1 MPELQCLIVE
11 DDLSQAEIFTTALK
25 QAGYT
30 VTWIDNGAA
39 AVAFLKEHRPDI
51 VILDLHLPE
60 VAGTTILR
68 AIREAPHLSETRVIL
83 ATADPRMA
91 ELVADE
97 SDLVLIKPV
106 SYIQLRELAR
116 RLRPDAAGGESAP

>member
-11 DDLSQAEIFTTALK
+11 DDPSQAEIFSTALK
-25 QAGYT
+25 QAGYA
-30 VTWIDNGAA
+30 VTWIDHGGEALS
-39 AVAFLKEHRPDI
+39 FLQNHAPHI

-60 VAGTTILR
+60 VAGTDILR
-68 AIREAPHLSETRVIL
+68 AIREAPHLSATRVIL

-91 ELVADE
+91 DTVAAD

-106 SYIQLRELAR
+106 GYVQLRELAR
-116 RLRPDAAGGESAP
+116 RLRPDDARSGENV

>member
-11 DDLSQAEIFTTALK
+11 DDPSQAEIFTTALK

-30 VTWIDNGAA
+30 VTWLDDGAA
-39 AVAFLKEHRPDI
+39 AVAFLKENHPDI

-68 AIREAPHLSETRVIL
+68 TIRETPHLDKTRVIL

-91 ELVADE
+91 DTVAAD

-116 RLRPDAAGGESAP
+116 RLRPDTTHGEVA

>member
-11 DDLSQAEIFTTALK
+11 DDPAQAEIFSTALK

-30 VTWIDNGAA
+30 VTWLDHGGKAIDY
-39 AVAFLKEHRPDI
+39 LKQNRPDI

-60 VAGTTILR
+60 VAGTSILH

-91 ELVADE
+91 DTVATE

-116 RLRPDAAGGESAP
+116 RLRPDAANGEAA